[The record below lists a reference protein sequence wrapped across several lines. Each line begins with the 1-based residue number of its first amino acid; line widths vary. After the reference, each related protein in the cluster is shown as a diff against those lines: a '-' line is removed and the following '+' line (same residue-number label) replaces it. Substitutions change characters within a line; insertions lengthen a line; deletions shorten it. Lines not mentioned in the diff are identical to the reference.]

1 MSPGAHGMGYNYRI
15 RQVKAMVTVRRTG
28 GFLVLMAF
36 LSGCVGNIG
45 ANLSS
50 AILNH
55 HDPETVRES
64 VPAYLLL
71 IDSFIADDPEDEDL
85 LLSGANLYAV
95 YASAF
100 VEDAERAGRLATVA
114 RSYGE
119 RALCSAADD
128 ACGLSQRPFD
138 EFSRIL
144 LALDEDEVP
153 ALFSYATSY
162 LVWIKTH
169 SSDWLALAELPKVE
183 AALERIIQLDEG
195 YRHGSAHLYLGILK
209 TLRPPSLGGLPEEG
223 RRHFER
229 ALALSCGRD
238 LGVKVEF
245 ARNYARL
252 VYDRE
257 LHDRL
262 LNEVL
267 AADPVA
273 PELTLLNTLAKRQA
287 RLLLDSAEDY
297 F

>member
-1 MSPGAHGMGYNYRI
+1 MATGKRI
-15 RQVKAMVTVRRTG
+15 SGLMV
-28 GFLVLMAF
+28 LVAF
-36 LSGCVGNIG
+36 LFVGSGCVGNIG

-55 HDPETVRES
+55 PDPETVRES

-71 IDSFIADDPEDEDL
+71 IDSLIADDPKDEDL
-85 LLSGANLYAV
+85 LQTGANLYAL

-100 VEDAERAGRLATVA
+100 IENGDRAALLAGIA
-114 RSYGE
+114 RGYGE
-119 RALCSAADD
+119 RALCSTTHT
-128 ACGLSQRPFD
+128 ACGLSHRPFD
-138 EFSRIL
+138 EFSRSL
-144 LALDEDEVP
+144 RELDEDEVP
-153 ALFSYATSY
+153 ALFSYTITW

-169 SSDWLALAELPKVE
+169 SSDWAALADLPKVE
-183 AALERIIQLDEG
+183 AALERIVELDEG

-209 TLRPPSLGGLPEEG
+209 TMRPPSLGGHPEEG

-238 LGVKVEF
+238 LGFKIEF

-262 LNEVL
+262 LNEVI

-273 PELTLLNTLAKRQA
+273 PDLTLLNILAKRQA